1 LAQNRKFQDFVGNLY
16 TDREQLKSLVLL
28 YDFTVSG
35 GAQGA
40 IAFTDLDGNA
50 ATLPANAVVTNCVSD
65 VLVPLTSAGSATLA
79 LGITGNTD
87 AFIAATAFNNAAF
100 VGVDSQNNEVPLKPA
115 TEVSVLAT
123 IATAD
128 LTGGKIRLIIQYHES
143 VLA

>member
-1 LAQNRKFQDFVGNLY
+1 MAQNRKFQDFIGNDY
-16 TDREQLKSLVLL
+16 TDGEQLKSLVLL

-40 IAFTDLDGNA
+40 IALTDLNGNA
-50 ATLPANAVVTNCVSD
+50 VTIPANAVITNCVSD
-65 VLVPLTSAGSATLA
+65 VLIPFTSGGSATVA
-79 LGITGNTD
+79 LGLTGNTD

-100 VGVDSQNNEVPLKPA
+100 VGTDAQNNEVPVKPA
-115 TEVSVLAT
+115 TAVSVLAT

-128 LTGGKIRLIIQYHES
+128 LTGGKMRLIIQYHES

>member
-1 LAQNRKFQDFVGNLY
+1 MAQNRKFQDFVGNNY

-40 IAFTDLDGNA
+40 IALTDLNGKA
-50 ATLPANAVVTNCVSD
+50 ATIPANAVITNCVSD
-65 VLVPLTSAGSATLA
+65 MLVPLASGGSATVA

-87 AFIAATAFNNAAF
+87 AFVGATAFDNAALL
-100 VGVDSQNNEVPLKPA
+100 GVDSQNSEVPLKTVAP
-115 TEVSVLAT
+115 VSVLAT

-128 LTGGKIRLIIQYHES
+128 LIGGKFRLIIQYHES